1 MKSAQARPQE
11 HPVKRGS
18 LADSEEVRRER
29 YRRLAALIREWE
41 ADPTGH
47 DEKFWLLLKAELEG
61 RSNTP
66 VPGWVIL
73 ERVGSPMKFKVAL
86 RQSEEGY
93 SVSVPGLPGCLSQ
106 GETEEEALANIKEA
120 IREYLEVAEELLQ
133 EAELVREV
141 EVAV

>member
-11 HPVKRGS
+11 HPAKRGS

-41 ADPTGH
+41 ADPS
-47 DEKFWLLLKAELEG
+47 DPEFWPLLEAELED
-61 RSNTP
+61 RSNAP
-66 VPGWVIL
+66 APGWAIL
-73 ERVGSPMKFKVAL
+73 GPMKFKVAL

-106 GETEEEALANIKEA
+106 GETEEEALANIKDA

>member
-18 LADSEEVRRER
+18 LADSDDVRRER
-29 YRRLAALIREWE
+29 YRRLAALLREWE
-41 ADPTGH
+41 VDSRDP
-47 DEKFWLLLKAELEG
+47 EFWPLLEAELED
-61 RSNTP
+61 RNNSP
-66 VPGWVIL
+66 VSGWVIL
-73 ERVGSPMKFKVAL
+73 GRVGSPMKFKVAL

-93 SVSVPGLPGCLSQ
+93 SVSVPGLPGCVSQ
-106 GETEEEALANIKEA
+106 GETEEAALANIKDA

>member
-1 MKSAQARPQE
+1 MKSAKARNF
-11 HPVKRGS
+11 GS
-18 LADSEEVRRER
+18 LNDSEAERRER
-29 YRRLAALIREWE
+29 YGRLAALIREWE

-47 DEKFWLLLKAELEG
+47 SEEFWPLLQAELEG
-61 RSNTP
+61 RNNP
-66 VPGWVIL
+66 DVPGWAIL
-73 ERVGSPMKFKVAL
+73 GGGGSPMRFKVAL
-86 RQSEEGY
+86 RRSEEGY

-106 GETEEEALANIKEA
+106 GETEEEALANIKDA

>member
-1 MKSAQARPQE
+1 VKSAQARPQE

-29 YRRLAALIREWE
+29 YLRLAALIREWE

-47 DEKFWLLLKAELEG
+47 DEELWPLIAELDGSNSAASRWAILG
-61 RSNTP
+61 R
-66 VPGWVIL
+66 G
-73 ERVGSPMKFKVAL
+73 GSPMKFKVAL

-93 SVSVPGLPGCLSQ
+93 SVSVPGLPGCVSQ
-106 GETEEEALANIKEA
+106 GETEEEALANIKDA
-120 IREYLEVAEELLQ
+120 IQEYLEVAEELLQ